1 MIALSNRT
9 IHFLSDKEMFAMR
22 RTATVLL
29 GTLALAGAMAPAANA
44 IPDPV
49 ATVTCIAE
57 TPAGVTELVDPAA
70 LLDPAALVD
79 PAGAPG
85 VSCLAP

>member
-1 MIALSNRT
+1 
-9 IHFLSDKEMFAMR
+9 MR

-29 GTLALAGAMAPAANA
+29 GTLALAGALAPAAHA
-44 IPDPV
+44 VPDPA
-49 ATVTCIAE
+49 ATVTCLTE
-57 TPAGVTELVDPAA
+57 TPAGVAELADPAA
-70 LLDPAALVD
+70 LLDPAGLVD

>member
-1 MIALSNRT
+1 
-9 IHFLSDKEMFAMR
+9 MR

-29 GTLALAGAMAPAANA
+29 GTLALAGATAPAANA

-49 ATVTCIAE
+49 GTVTCVTE
-57 TPAGVTELVDPAA
+57 TPAGVTEFVDPAV
-70 LLDPAALVD
+70 LLDPAGLVD
-79 PAGAPG
+79 PAGLPG

>member
-1 MIALSNRT
+1 
-9 IHFLSDKEMFAMR
+9 MR

-29 GTLALAGAMAPAANA
+29 GTLALAGAPAAHA

-49 ATVTCIAE
+49 ATVTCVTE
-57 TPAGVTELVDPAA
+57 TPAAAAELADPAA

-79 PAGAPG
+79 PAAAPG

>member
-1 MIALSNRT
+1 
-9 IHFLSDKEMFAMR
+9 MR

-29 GTLALAGAMAPAANA
+29 GTLALAGAMAPAAHA

-49 ATVTCIAE
+49 ATITCVTE
-57 TPAGVTELVDPAA
+57 TPAGVTELVDPAVLLDPA
-70 LLDPAALVD
+70 GLLDPAA
-79 PAGAPG
+79 APG

>member
-1 MIALSNRT
+1 
-9 IHFLSDKEMFAMR
+9 MR

-44 IPDPV
+44 VPDPV
-49 ATVTCIAE
+49 GTVTCLAE
-57 TPAGVTELVDPAA
+57 APAAVTQLVDPAA
-70 LLDPAALVD
+70 LLDPTALLD
-79 PAGAPG
+79 PAAAPG

>member
-1 MIALSNRT
+1 
-9 IHFLSDKEMFAMR
+9 MR

-29 GTLALAGAMAPAANA
+29 GTLALAGAMAPAAHA

-49 ATVTCIAE
+49 STVTCVAE
-57 TPAGVTELVDPAA
+57 TPAGVTELVDPAVLLDPA
-70 LLDPAALVD
+70 GLLDPAA
-79 PAGAPG
+79 APG

>member
-1 MIALSNRT
+1 
-9 IHFLSDKEMFAMR
+9 MR

-29 GTLALAGAMAPAANA
+29 GTLALAGAAAPAAQA

-49 ATVTCIAE
+49 ATVTCVTE
-57 TPAGVTELVDPAA
+57 TPAGVTELVDPAVLA
-70 LLDPAALVD
+70 DPAALVD
-79 PAGAPG
+79 PAGLPG